1 MKSKPLLIFSLLIIM
16 AAIVVVYY
24 LIGFSGQAGIPELR
38 ILLGQEKCHRCG
50 MIISDIRYAAAIY
63 VGGGVNEWW
72 KYDDVGEMALDYF
85 EKKDSYEF
93 LAVRVYDF
101 LTGEEV
107 DGYKAWYVV
116 ADPKELW
123 TPMGYGVIAFK
134 DRADAEK
141 VAEEHNGVIMDWNKL
156 IETIPNIKPVMA
168 KP

>member
-1 MKSKPLLIFSLLIIM
+1 MSLRTSLIFSLLIIII
-16 AAIVVVYY
+16 AIILGYY
-24 LIGFSGQAGIPELR
+24 FASSMMQPEVPELK

-63 VGGGVNEWW
+63 VGGEVNEWW
-72 KYDDVGEMALDYF
+72 KYDDVGEMALDYY
-85 EKKDSYEF
+85 EKRNSYEF
-93 LAVRVYDF
+93 LAVRVHDF

-116 ADPKELW
+116 ADPKKLW

-134 DRADAEK
+134 DKMDAEREAK
-141 VAEEHNGVIMDWNKL
+141 EHNGVIMNWEKL
-156 IETIPNIKPVMA
+156 LETVPNINPVMS